1 MQSLST
7 DFILSDINGKTMV
20 PVDVFAKTILYFK
33 QHLEQRVRE
42 CLDSSFQLSP
52 DDVQWVVTV
61 PAIWDDKAKF
71 FMRKAAEKVNILYD
85 VEYISFYKYSEV
97 FAIAETQSSM

>member
-1 MQSLST
+1 
-7 DFILSDINGKTMV
+7 MV
-20 PVDVFAKTILYFK
+20 AVDVFAKTILYFK

-42 CLDSSFQLSP
+42 CLDSSFKLST

-71 FMRKAAEKVNILYD
+71 FMRKAAEKVYTLYFIRLIWNKQYEIVNGKY
-85 VEYISFYKYSEV
+85 VEPDFCSF
-97 FAIAETQSSM
+97 

>member
-1 MQSLST
+1 
-7 DFILSDINGKTMV
+7 MV
-20 PVDVFAKTILYFK
+20 AVDVFAKTILYFK

-42 CLDSSFQLSP
+42 CLDSSFKLST

-71 FMRKAAEKVNILYD
+71 FMRKAAEKVIYFIRLIWNKQYEIVNGKY
-85 VEYISFYKYSEV
+85 VEPDFCSF
-97 FAIAETQSSM
+97 

>member
-1 MQSLST
+1 
-7 DFILSDINGKTMV
+7 MV
-20 PVDVFAKTILYFK
+20 AVDVFAKTILYFK

-42 CLDSSFQLSP
+42 CLDSSLELST

-71 FMRKAAEKVNILYD
+71 FMRKAAEKVYTLYD
-85 VEYISFYKYSEV
+85 LYGINNMKLLMVNMLNQIFV
-97 FAIAETQSSM
+97 FLAHLS